1 MDFIVEKDP
10 GLIPQV
16 LSKILDSCVNGV
28 TLADPD
34 QEDMPLVYVNKAFE
48 TITGYTLAET
58 VGKNCR
64 FLQGNEHDQTGVNQ
78 LREAIRNKESVE
90 VTLRNYRKNGELFYN
105 HLLIS
110 PLFDSNGNLLYF
122 LGVQYDVTPKI
133 RAEEEIKELKEQ
145 VAKLKSRSFFDFFK
159 RPV

>member
-16 LSKILDSCVNGV
+16 LSKILDACVNGV

-48 TITGYTLAET
+48 KVTGYTQAE
-58 VGKNCR
+58 VLGKNCR
-64 FLQGNEHDQTGVNQ
+64 FLQGKENEQEGVNQ
-78 LREAIRNKESVE
+78 LRKAIQNKETVE

-105 HLLIS
+105 HLLMS
-110 PLFDSNGNLLYF
+110 PLFDSKGNLLYF
-122 LGVQYDVTPKI
+122 LGVQYDVTQ
-133 RAEEEIKELKEQ
+133 RVYATEEIKKLKEQ
-145 VAKLKSRSFFDFFK
+145 LDQCK
-159 RPV
+159 P

>member
-28 TLADPD
+28 SLADPD

-48 TITGYTLAET
+48 TITGYTLAEV

-64 FLQGNEHDQTGVNQ
+64 FLQGKEHDQTEVNK
-78 LREAIRNKESVE
+78 LREAIKDKKSVE
-90 VTLRNYRKNGELFYN
+90 VTLHNYRKNGELFYN
-105 HLLIS
+105 HLLMS

-122 LGVQYDVTPKI
+122 LGVQLDVTPQI
-133 RAEEEIKELKEQ
+133 RAEEEIKALKKQ
-145 VAKLKSRSFFDFFK
+145 IAILKK
-159 RPV
+159 

>member
-48 TITGYTLAET
+48 TITGYTLAEV

-64 FLQGNEHDQTGVNQ
+64 FLQGKEHDQAEVSK
-78 LREAIRNKESVE
+78 LREAIKNKKSVE
-90 VTLRNYRKNGELFYN
+90 VTLHNYRKNGELFYN
-105 HLLIS
+105 HLVMS
-110 PLFDSNGNLLYF
+110 PLFDSHGNLLYF
-122 LGVQYDVTPKI
+122 LGVQLDVTPQI
-133 RAEEEIKELKEQ
+133 RAEEEIKALKE
-145 VAKLKSRSFFDFFK
+145 KLAMLKK
-159 RPV
+159 

>member
-48 TITGYTLAET
+48 EITGYTLAET

-64 FLQGNEHDQTGVNQ
+64 FLQGNEHDQAGVKQ
-78 LREAIRNKESVE
+78 LQDAIKNKKPVE
-90 VTLRNYRKNGELFYN
+90 VVLRNFRKNGELFYN
-105 HLLIS
+105 HLLVS
-110 PLFDSNGNLLYF
+110 PLFDSHGNVLYF
-122 LGVQYDVTPKI
+122 LGVQFDITPQI
-133 RAEEEIKELKEQ
+133 RAEEEIKSLKEQ
-145 VAKLKSRSFFDFFK
+145 LAASRCDEAGQ
-159 RPV
+159 V

>member
-28 TLADPD
+28 SLADPD

-48 TITGYTLAET
+48 TITGYTLAEV

-64 FLQGNEHDQTGVNQ
+64 FLQGKEHDQTEVNK
-78 LREAIRNKESVE
+78 LREAIKDKKSVE
-90 VTLRNYRKNGELFYN
+90 VTLHNYRKNGELFYN
-105 HLLIS
+105 HLLMS

-122 LGVQYDVTPKI
+122 LGIQLDVTPQI
-133 RAEEEIKELKEQ
+133 RAEEEIKALKEQ
-145 VAKLKSRSFFDFFK
+145 LSVLKK
-159 RPV
+159 

>member
-28 TLADPD
+28 SLADPD

-58 VGKNCR
+58 VGRNCR
-64 FLQGNEHDQTGVNQ
+64 FLQGKEHDQVEIVQ
-78 LREAIRNKESVE
+78 LREALKNKKSVE

-105 HLLIS
+105 HLVMS

-122 LGVQYDVTPKI
+122 LGVQFDVTPQI

-145 VAKLKSRSFFDFFK
+145 LARFRK
-159 RPV
+159 

>member
-58 VGKNCR
+58 VGRNCR
-64 FLQGNEHDQTGVNQ
+64 FLQGDEHDQAGVKQ
-78 LREAIRNKESVE
+78 LREGIQHRKPVE
-90 VTLRNYRKNGELFYN
+90 VVLRNFRKNGELFYN
-105 HLLIS
+105 HLLVS
-110 PLFDSNGNLLYF
+110 PLFDSHGNLLYF
-122 LGVQYDVTPKI
+122 LGVQLDITPKI
-133 RAEEEIKELKEQ
+133 RAEEEIKALKEQ
-145 VAKLKSRSFFDFFK
+145 LVALK
-159 RPV
+159 

>member
-58 VGKNCR
+58 VGRNCR
-64 FLQGNEHDQTGVNQ
+64 FLQGDEHDQAGVKQ
-78 LREAIRNKESVE
+78 LKEGIKNRKPVE
-90 VTLRNYRKNGELFYN
+90 VVLRNFRKNGELFYN
-105 HLLIS
+105 HLLVS
-110 PLFDSNGNLLYF
+110 PLFDSHGNLLYF
-122 LGVQYDVTPKI
+122 LGVQLDITPKI
-133 RAEEEIKELKEQ
+133 RAEEEIKALKEQ
-145 VAKLKSRSFFDFFK
+145 LAALK
-159 RPV
+159 

>member
-34 QEDMPLVYVNKAFE
+34 QEDLPLVYVNKAFE
-48 TITGYTLAET
+48 QITGYTLEET

-64 FLQGNEHDQTGVNQ
+64 FLQGNEHDQAGVQQ
-78 LREAIRNKESVE
+78 LRDAIKNRKPVE
-90 VTLRNYRKNGELFYN
+90 VVLRNYRKNGELFYN
-105 HLLIS
+105 HLLVS
-110 PLFDSNGNLLYF
+110 PLFDSHDNLLYF
-122 LGVQYDVTPKI
+122 LGVQFDITPKI
-133 RAEEEIKELKEQ
+133 RAEEEIKSLKEQ
-145 VAKLKSRSFFDFFK
+145 LAALKK
-159 RPV
+159 

>member
-34 QEDMPLVYVNKAFE
+34 QEDLPLVYVNKAFE
-48 TITGYTLAET
+48 QITGYTLEET

-64 FLQGNEHDQTGVNQ
+64 FLQGNEHDQAGVQQ
-78 LREAIRNKESVE
+78 LRDAIKNRKPVE
-90 VTLRNYRKNGELFYN
+90 VVLRNYRKNGELFYN
-105 HLLIS
+105 HLLVS
-110 PLFDSNGNLLYF
+110 PLFDSHDNLLYF
-122 LGVQYDVTPKI
+122 LGVQLDITPQI
-133 RAEEEIKELKEQ
+133 RAEEEIKSLKEQ
-145 VAKLKSRSFFDFFK
+145 LAALKK
-159 RPV
+159 

>member
-34 QEDMPLVYVNKAFE
+34 QEDLPLVYVNKAFE
-48 TITGYTLAET
+48 IITGYTLAET

-64 FLQGNEHDQTGVNQ
+64 FLQGSEHDQSGVKQ
-78 LREAIRNKESVE
+78 LREAIKNKRSVE
-90 VTLRNYRKNGELFYN
+90 VVLRNYRKNGELFYN
-105 HLLIS
+105 HLLVS
-110 PLFDSNGNLLYF
+110 PLFDSNENLLYF
-122 LGVQYDVTPKI
+122 LGVQYDITPQI
-133 RAEEEIKELKEQ
+133 RAEEEIKALKEQ
-145 VAKLKSRSFFDFFK
+145 LAVLKK
-159 RPV
+159 